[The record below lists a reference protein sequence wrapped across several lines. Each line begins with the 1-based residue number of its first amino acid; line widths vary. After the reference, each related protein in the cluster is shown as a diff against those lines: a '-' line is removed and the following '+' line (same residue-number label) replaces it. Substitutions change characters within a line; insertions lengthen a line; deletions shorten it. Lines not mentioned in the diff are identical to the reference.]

1 MTAPEPRAVTRWVA
15 GVARIDLIHAI
26 HTADKADG
34 WRLVIRHAVSGV
46 VIHEEPY
53 PWLDSP
59 DPALRA
65 TAEAAL
71 TAALEGVAAVPV
83 IRPKRKRASE

>member
-1 MTAPEPRAVTRWVA
+1 MTPERRAVTRWLA
-15 GVARIDLIHAI
+15 GYARIDLIHAI
-26 HTADKADG
+26 HTQDRQDG
-34 WRLVIRHAVSGV
+34 WRLIIRHAVSGV

-59 DPALRA
+59 DPAARA

-71 TAALEGVAAVPV
+71 KAALDAAGAVPV
-83 IRPKRKRASE
+83 ITPKRQLD